1 MPKFEFIAVDSAG
14 EERRG
19 MVEAPNRDLAFT
31 QIKSYGL
38 TPTKVKPAKVGA
50 RTAKRG
56 SGGALQVRGD
66 SREIVKKPAYFGAA
80 KNKKGISIFTRQLS
94 TLLQNGLSLIKSL
107 EVLVAQERNPAFKWV
122 LSQQLD
128 NIRTGNTFSE
138 GLSQFPK
145 EFDTLYMNM
154 VKAGEASGTL
164 DMALGR
170 LAHYLNKA
178 RQIRSKVTQAAI
190 YPLVVSGF
198 SSLIV
203 LGLMTFVVPKFADI
217 FSKQLNGEQLPELT
231 RIVMLLSSV
240 LTSHAPLVGGI
251 AAAALV
257 SFLVFRTTRVGALF
271 FSFMKLNTPL
281 LNDTFSKV
289 YISRFCRTLGTLL
302 ESGVPILEALNYSRD
317 SIGNRF
323 IMSAI
328 DKVRNRVRD
337 GEPLA
342 RPIAATGLF
351 PPMVSSMVEVGE
363 ETGELPNMLGQI
375 ADIYDEEVDASI
387 SSVTSII
394 EPILILFLAVS
405 VLLIAI
411 SLFLPFVK
419 LMQGMAG

>member
-19 MVEAPNRDLAFT
+19 MVEAPNREMAST

-38 TPTKVKPAKVGA
+38 TPAKVKPVKVGSL
-50 RTAKRG
+50 TAKRG

-66 SREIVKKPAYFGAA
+66 SHDNVKKPAYFGAA
-80 KNKKGISIFTRQLS
+80 TNGKGMSIFTRQLS

-138 GLSQFPK
+138 GLSRFPK

-178 RQIRSKVTQAAI
+178 RQIRSKVTQASI
-190 YPLVVSGF
+190 YPVVVFAF

-203 LGLMTFVVPKFADI
+203 LGLMTFVVPKFAEI
-217 FSKQLNGEQLPELT
+217 FDKQLNGEQLPELT
-231 RIVMLLSSV
+231 RIVMLISSV
-240 LTSHAPLVGGI
+240 LTSHAPLVGG
-251 AAAALV
+251 AAGVALV
-257 SFLVFRTTRVGALF
+257 GFLIFRATKVGGLF
-271 FSFMKLNTPL
+271 FSYMKLHTPL
-281 LNDTFSKV
+281 LKDTFSKV

-317 SIGNRF
+317 SIGNQF
-323 IMSAI
+323 IMTAI

-363 ETGELPNMLGQI
+363 ETGELPNMLNQV
-375 ADIYDEEVDASI
+375 ADIFDEEVDASI
-387 SSVTSII
+387 SGVTAII

>member
-19 MVEAPNRDLAFT
+19 MVEAPNRDLAST

-38 TPTKVKPAKVGA
+38 TPTKVKPAKVVA
-50 RTAKRG
+50 RTAKRS

-66 SREIVKKPAYFGAA
+66 NREIVKKPAYFGAA
-80 KNKKGISIFTRQLS
+80 INEKGISIFTRQLS

-251 AAAALV
+251 TAAALV

-281 LNDTFSKV
+281 LKDTFSKV

-394 EPILILFLAVS
+394 EPVLILFLAVS